1 MWEAERTH
9 GGESMVGGE
18 SMCGSP
24 PAVGGAG
31 GVLESP
37 QEGGGCVLLDRR
49 QGEECEP
56 WLASEKNGDS
66 LNGNGRVGGRSL
78 DGFHDA
84 GYRGLENAYLVSDG
98 TEMLDVKERACFP
111 SCDGNVSSLD
121 IEHGSRVLVEE
132 EEEVQ
137 EGCGGLV
144 GAEEASGHVILK
156 VEPVVETPEM
166 VNKENCRTGH
176 AGLENGLQ
184 MSGDLEVRDGYSV
197 TVNGDD
203 SLGVSVKEVKQA
215 EEGCRGFVEAKGE
228 SMHLA
233 LENGRSKETFK
244 VVNTEELS
252 TDHTFLENGYLLQN
266 NSDTT
271 EQVDRAYSHPCDS
284 YGSSVEVGNCS
295 GVLVN
300 KENKEVDDRCGRF
313 VGAEK
318 ESKHLFAEHRTPGQ
332 SPKVVNED
340 EHDDFPGLS
349 PLRTLEGDGSRNSSG
364 IGIGLEG
371 GYIAVL
377 FDDIKDCSG
386 CDNALLVSSELP
398 ADFPLRK
405 TSEGTT
411 KHIDRFCC
419 PLPRGCLDASTNCNV
434 MLCSKDGSGEQNQ
447 LLSSETV
454 YCPTME
460 FKGAQKEQ
468 QESGYCSRSDG
479 ISIPQGGS
487 CQNLMQGSS
496 DEVGSCSVVE
506 GLFSQQSSN
515 PFTASENCPSNS
527 SLGQKFLGNDSDAC
541 NTMLACCGKSGKD
554 FCGQLSDGGTVNP
567 KPVPLIVFR
576 RTNPKRAASSRKNL
590 SEENLDPL
598 SRTKNTAR
606 KCRKAINTK
615 TSISSNIF
623 KISDKVT
630 RKRSCSHRPVRHS
643 VWGEAENILRIFKQ
657 NGELAIADTDPTQI
671 QNKRSKKGRRS
682 VGRKIRQT
690 TQKDGHVR
698 LSKTKCAVS
707 TNSGYIKDQMDV
719 QPTFPVVVYSRASVQ
734 INDNVCLP
742 NLDCHTDSGI
752 SSNVEVE
759 RKLAEDRHAE
769 AVRLLQQDGQQ
780 GDRDVE
786 STLTQETSVDNML
799 GECLGVSSQV
809 GSEAL
814 VETMNNRHLLDPG
827 SSPDSDVYNPVMDV
841 GVIASENAT
850 STSPDAGLFTSAL
863 VPVPVVQDDLPAA
876 ALTSFET
883 ILSPVSTPSL
893 DIYPKKNSKKG
904 KKGKKGKKCLEAS
917 VMTCAMSEHPFIE
930 EKSHG
935 IESPEK
941 AGEPLKINSRLK
953 GKKQGSLDEGSP
965 VCSKSISKAAGKSS
979 RDKTSDVDSAVFGMV
994 ELEICEESTKKEVDS
1009 DMQAQPS
1016 CGVGNRQSA
1025 GGTLGASLLTDQNKG
1040 HKLPRSASS
1049 RVSRSSLGKP
1059 DSARHRRKD
1068 AHGQKKNRVRK
1079 TGNKSRS
1086 KEKSQTLDSSLEASG
1101 SMSLS
1106 SEAANQLALTGSDEL
1121 ICKTNTRREAVP
1133 EKVSDS
1139 GMAPVVEEPTS
1150 NKASALEGQSLPSRV
1165 AWVCCDDCHKWR
1177 CISAALADSIDE
1189 TNCRW
1194 TCRDNTDKAF
1204 ADCLIPQ
1211 EKTNAEIN
1219 AELEISDASCDEDF
1233 SCMQPSSKRIETS
1246 KLTAS
1251 QQSSWALIKSN
1262 LFLHRN
1268 RKTQTI
1274 DEIMVCQCKSPSDG
1288 SLGCGD
1294 ACLNRMLNI
1303 ECVKGTCPCGD
1314 LCSNQQFQQHKYAKF
1329 KWFRCG
1335 KKGYGLQLLEDVSQ
1349 GQFLIEYVGE
1359 VLDLVSYEARQR
1371 NYASR
1376 GQKHFYFMT
1385 LNGGEVID
1393 ACAKG
1398 NLGRFINHSCNPNCR
1413 TEKWM
1418 VNGEVCIGLFAI
1430 RDIKKSEEVT
1440 FDYNYVRVFGAAA
1453 KKCVCG
1459 APECRGYIGG
1469 DPLNTEVIVQDDSDD
1484 DYPEP
1489 VMIQEDGEREL
1500 DVDKTVSD
1508 AMDAMTLKH
1517 EDVSIENKDLLIQC
1531 APTTTDSEDY
1541 QRTSETTCRPS
1552 SDVNSLDAS
1561 CQTLNPIQ
1569 TEKLLSR
1576 PNIHSRESSIQSLDN
1591 RQTEETMSRPASDVQ
1606 PTLSSLQT
1614 SISVKE
1620 SVSDSILNSKT
1631 SLSNVVDDKR
1641 NTLKTYPAKSSR
1653 SSSTIKKSKS
1663 NVKSLV
1669 PPKAKKL
1676 PTSASSGH
1684 FEGVE
1689 EKLNELL
1696 DEDGGISKRKDAAK
1710 GYLKLLFVTAAGG
1723 DRVGGCASQSI
1734 RDLSLILD
1742 ALLKTKSRTVL
1753 VDIINKNGLQMLH
1766 NIMKQNRSKFNRI
1779 PIIRKLLKVLE
1790 FLALKEILTPEHMN
1804 QGPPCSGMESF
1815 RDSILSLTRHNDMQ
1829 VHQIAR
1835 NFRDKWI
1842 PRTIRRVEPSD
1853 RDDGQLD
1860 SQHSYRNWFE
1870 SEYRRRHDH
1879 VARDTDAI
1887 VCVSEAVEKPTS
1899 SCLVNISGETSSH
1912 PGQLVSIS
1920 SPVVDDNTSR
1930 GTRTRKRRSR
1940 WDQPSDITVLDPR
1953 TLWSIED
1960 HTVEAGLKFI
1970 KATNSQSELG
1980 SRLEE
1985 VKKDFGTQGEENSS
1999 FDEVASVKSQMQ
2011 QNLDDEAPPGF
2022 GSPQRD
2028 RHPQVSFETSVTTGE
2043 VVMGCIQER
2052 FLSHLSVSY
2061 GIPLTLMQQL
2071 GSTEAGGNPSH
2082 PNWLI
2087 APAMPFHPF
2096 PPLPPYPRGTPN
2108 PTSLAE
2114 ISDHSM
2120 TQAAKEMHLTK
2131 RRLEE
2136 SLTTDLTVQSTSGE
2150 GPADIVESRPR
2161 SSYITGRARWPSSSS
2176 GRRFIRPQKWNNQRF
2191 QRCWPPWPREKV
2203 NGRGCSRIEKNGD
2216 SGVGVGNLRDGSDLC
2231 FSESVSNDVTS
2242 SNCHQPPQN
2251 N

>member
-9 GGESMVGGE
+9 SGDSMVGGE

-24 PAVGGAG
+24 PAVGGVG

-56 WLASEKNGDS
+56 WLASDKNGDS
-66 LNGNGRVGGRSL
+66 LDGNGGVGGRSL

-84 GYRGLENAYLVSDG
+84 GYMGLENAYVVSDG

-121 IEHGSRVLVEE
+121 IEHGSRALVEE
-132 EEEVQ
+132 EEEVE

-144 GAEEASGHVILK
+144 GAEEASGHVVLN

-166 VNKENCRTGH
+166 VNKEKCSTGCG
-176 AGLENGLQ
+176 GLESGLQ
-184 MSGDLEVRDGYSV
+184 MSSDLEVRDGYGV
-197 TVNGDD
+197 TVDGDD
-203 SLGVSVKEVKQA
+203 SLGVSVKEVKHV
-215 EEGCRGFVEAKGE
+215 EEGCRGFVEAKEE
-228 SMHLA
+228 SMHLV
-233 LENGRSKETFK
+233 LENGPSKETFN

-271 EQVDRAYSHPCDS
+271 ELVDGAYSHRCDS
-284 YGSSVEVGNCS
+284 HGSSVEVGNCS
-295 GVLVN
+295 GVLA
-300 KENKEVDDRCGRF
+300 KENKEVDDGCGRF
-313 VGAEK
+313 VRAEK
-318 ESKHLFAEHRTPGQ
+318 ESKHLFAEHRTPVQ
-332 SPKVVNED
+332 SPKMANEE

-371 GYIAVL
+371 GYIAGL

-386 CDNALLVSSELP
+386 CDNALLVSSELA

-419 PLPRGCLDASTNCNV
+419 PPLPRDCLDASINCNV
-434 MLCSKDGSGEQNQ
+434 MLCSKDGSGEENQ

-460 FKGAQKEQ
+460 FKGAQKDQ

-487 CQNLMQGSS
+487 CQNLMEGS
-496 DEVGSCSVVE
+496 DHEVGSCSVVE
-506 GLFSQQSSN
+506 GSFSQQPSN

-527 SLGQKFLGNDSDAC
+527 SLGQKFLGNNSDAC

-554 FCGQLSDGGTVNP
+554 FCGQLSDGGMVNP

-606 KCRKAINTK
+606 KCRKAINSK
-615 TSISSNIF
+615 TSISSSIF
-623 KISDKVT
+623 RISNKET
-630 RKRSCSHRPVRHS
+630 RKRSCLHRPVRQS

-657 NGELAIADTDPTQI
+657 NGKLAISDSDPMQI
-671 QNKRSKKGRRS
+671 RNKRSKKGRHS
-682 VGRKIRQT
+682 VGRKLRQT
-690 TQKDGHVR
+690 TQKDGHLR

-707 TNSGYIKDQMDV
+707 TNSVHIKDQMHV
-719 QPTFPVVVYSRASVQ
+719 QPMFPVVVYSQASVQ
-734 INDNVCLP
+734 TNNNVCLP
-742 NLDCHTDSGI
+742 NLDGHTDSGI
-752 SSNVEVE
+752 SSKVEVE
-759 RKLAEDRHAE
+759 RKLAEDRHVE

-780 GDRDVE
+780 GDKDVE

-799 GECLGVSSQV
+799 GECPGVSSQV

-841 GVIASENAT
+841 GVTAGENAT
-850 STSPDAGLFTSAL
+850 STSPDAGLFTSPL
-863 VPVPVVQDDLPAA
+863 VPVPVVQDDL
-876 ALTSFET
+876 
-883 ILSPVSTPSL
+883 LSAPSL
-893 DIYPKKNSKKG
+893 DIYPKKNTKKG
-904 KKGKKGKKCLEAS
+904 KKGKKEKKGLEAS
-917 VMTCAMSEHPFIE
+917 VMTCTISEHPFIE
-930 EKSHG
+930 EKLHG
-935 IESPEK
+935 LESAEK
-941 AGEPLKINSRLK
+941 DGERLEMSSRRK
-953 GKKQGSLDEGSP
+953 GKKQGSLDEGTP
-965 VCSKSISKAAGKSS
+965 VCSKSIRKAARKSS
-979 RDKTSDVDSAVFGMV
+979 RDMTSDVDSAVFGMV
-994 ELEICEESTKKEVDS
+994 ELEICEESTKKEVYS
-1009 DMQAQPS
+1009 DIQAPPA
-1016 CGVGNRQSA
+1016 CDAGNRQSA
-1025 GGTLGASLLTDQNKG
+1025 DGTLGASLLTDQIKG
-1040 HKLPRSASS
+1040 CKLPRSASS
-1049 RVSRSSLGKP
+1049 RVSMCSSGKP

-1086 KEKSQTLDSSLEASG
+1086 KEKSQTPDSCLEASG

-1106 SEAANQLALTGSDEL
+1106 SGAANKLAPTGSAEL
-1121 ICKTNTRREAVP
+1121 ICKTNFGREAVP
-1133 EKVSDS
+1133 EHVSDS

-1150 NKASALEGQSLPSRV
+1150 IKASVVEGQSLPSRV

-1233 SCMQPSSKRIETS
+1233 SCVHPSSKGIKTS
-1246 KLTAS
+1246 KSTAL
-1251 QQSSWALIKSN
+1251 QQSSWTLIKSN

-1274 DEIMVCQCKSPSDG
+1274 DEIMVCQCKPPSDG
-1288 SLGCGD
+1288 NLGCGD

-1303 ECVKGTCPCGD
+1303 ECVKGTCPCGN

-1359 VLDLVSYEARQR
+1359 VLDLASYEARQR
-1371 NYASR
+1371 YYASR

-1430 RDIKKSEEVT
+1430 RDIKKGEEVT

-1489 VMIQEDGEREL
+1489 VMIQDDGEREL

-1531 APTTTDSEDY
+1531 ATTITDSEDY
-1541 QRTSETTCRPS
+1541 QRTSETICRPS
-1552 SDVNSLDAS
+1552 SDANSLDAS
-1561 CQTLNPIQ
+1561 CLTLNPIQ
-1569 TEKLLSR
+1569 TEKSMSR
-1576 PNIHSRESSIQSLDN
+1576 PLSDIHSWENSVQSLDD
-1591 RQTEETMSRPASDVQ
+1591 RQTEETMSRPVSDVQ
-1606 PTLSSLQT
+1606 PTQSSLQT
-1614 SISVKE
+1614 SISGKE

-1631 SLSNVVDDKR
+1631 SLSNVVNDKR
-1641 NTLKTYPAKSSR
+1641 SSLKTYPARSSHSSR
-1653 SSSTIKKSKS
+1653 TIKKSKS

-1696 DEDGGISKRKDAAK
+1696 DEDGGISKRKDATK

-1723 DRVGGCASQSI
+1723 DRVSGCASQSI

-1870 SEYRRRHDH
+1870 SKYRRRHDH

-1887 VCVSEAVEKPTS
+1887 VCVSEAVQKPTS
-1899 SCLVNISGETSSH
+1899 SCLVNIPGETSSH
-1912 PGQLVSIS
+1912 PGQLVCSS
-1920 SPVVDDNTSR
+1920 SPVVDDNTAR
-1930 GTRTRKRRSR
+1930 GTRTRKRKSR

-1960 HTVEAGLKFI
+1960 HTVETGLKFI

-1980 SRLEE
+1980 SQLEE
-1985 VKKDFGTQGEENSS
+1985 LKKDFGTQGEENSS
-1999 FDEVASVKSQMQ
+1999 FDEVASMKSPMQ
-2011 QNLDDEAPPGF
+2011 QNLVDEAPPGF
-2022 GSPQRD
+2022 GSPQKD
-2028 RHPQVSFETSVTTGE
+2028 RYPQASFETSVTTGE

-2071 GSTEAGGNPSH
+2071 GSTEAGGNQSH

-2087 APAMPFHPF
+2087 APTMPFHPF
-2096 PPLPPYPRGTPN
+2096 PPLPPYPWGTPN
-2108 PTSLAE
+2108 PTSPAE

-2120 TQAAKEMHLTK
+2120 TRAAKEMHLTK

-2136 SLTTDLTVQSTSGE
+2136 SQTTDLTVQSTSGE

-2191 QRCWPPWPREKV
+2191 QRCWPPWP
-2203 NGRGCSRIEKNGD
+2203 GRAMAAVA
-2216 SGVGVGNLRDGSDLC
+2216 VGAKRTGILV
-2231 FSESVSNDVTS
+2231 
-2242 SNCHQPPQN
+2242 
-2251 N
+2251 